1 MTQPYPYHSPNIS
14 HGCVTKPLNFV
25 QPVVNSVADLEQI
38 LSFMPNFSQKMGFN
52 ILIWVNLT
60 YTAGYEPVFEIVY
73 CHEIAMIFV
82 ILLSV
87 PVAIIAVW
95 RAVPMHANTRLIY
108 ISFLTHCFFAS
119 AARIPLIYHQ
129 AYGHFMDEYTTL
141 VAHFSLQSVVAVFGW
156 LAFALVYLLN
166 HKLLGRYKCQV
177 RLASN
182 HYNVNRSYQ
191 IRENLVVMKHLS
203 KLVLMTPFIYLP
215 PFSFF
220 TLSLIV
226 KEPFL
231 QCVFKALF
239 DIAVSFFT
247 ASLIVRLLTADRRF
261 EKGLRSITIFDELY
275 KCRGRERES
284 SIASITTT
292 TVHRDEMSIHFTQL
306 SKDWATT
313 RF

>member
-1 MTQPYPYHSPNIS
+1 
-14 HGCVTKPLNFV
+14 
-25 QPVVNSVADLEQI
+25 
-38 LSFMPNFSQKMGFN
+38 
-52 ILIWVNLT
+52 
-60 YTAGYEPVFEIVY
+60 
-73 CHEIAMIFV
+73 MIFV

-129 AYGHFMDEYTTL
+129 AYGHFMDEILYQLVFASVVREFTFTYPSTLVNMLAIDRLVATFAWARYEKQRASSYLVVILLLICAEMFTLGSSVAIIFKYTTL